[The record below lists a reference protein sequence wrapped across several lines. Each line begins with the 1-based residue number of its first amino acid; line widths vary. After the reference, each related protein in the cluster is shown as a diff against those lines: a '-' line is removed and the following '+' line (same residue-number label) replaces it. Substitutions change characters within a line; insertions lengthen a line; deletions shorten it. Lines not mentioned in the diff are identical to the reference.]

1 MKKTYREYYSL
12 PIGIVPNWL
21 LKAETG
27 KDIWEH
33 LIPDA
38 ELRKTFLARMQE
50 SELWKKGELF
60 YEKNF

>member
-1 MKKTYREYYSL
+1 MRNCKKHISLGL

-33 LIPDA
+33 IIPDA
-38 ELRKTFLARMQE
+38 EFRESCLAKAKERLQ
-50 SELWKKGELF
+50 WKKGELF
-60 YEKNF
+60 